1 MFKGSLEQE
10 DATIINIYE
19 SNIEAPQNIRQTL
32 TDRKGEIDTNTIII
46 GDFNTALTPIDRP
59 SKQKI
64 NKETQVLNDT
74 LDETDLTDNFR
85 TFHWNAEENTFSNAH
100 GPFSGIDHILSYKT
114 SLSKSKKIEIISSI
128 FWVHNIIRLDI
139 NYKRKTVK
147 NANTWRLNSMFLN
160 NQVTEKN
167 QMGNQIYL
175 ETNDNENTTQNLWD
189 TEKVVLRGK
198 FIAIQSYIKKQE
210 KHWIDNLAL
219 QLKQLE
225 KRRTTTKNKKISRRK
240 EIIKI
245 WAEINEKEMKDV
257 ILKINKIKSS
267 FFEKIKLT
275 SY

>member
-19 SNIEAPQNIRQTL
+19 SNIEATQNIRQTL

-245 WAEINEKEMKDV
+245 WAEITEKAVKETIV
-257 ILKINKIKSS
+257 KINK
-267 FFEKIKLT
+267 T
-275 SY
+275 